1 MIINSYAALD
11 AAQKDEQMSNPNS
24 RLFMTRM
31 SHIEELKAL
40 DERIGSRAINQE
52 ERAPDRQDQPGR

>member
-1 MIINSYAALD
+1 
-11 AAQKDEQMSNPNS
+11 MSNPNS